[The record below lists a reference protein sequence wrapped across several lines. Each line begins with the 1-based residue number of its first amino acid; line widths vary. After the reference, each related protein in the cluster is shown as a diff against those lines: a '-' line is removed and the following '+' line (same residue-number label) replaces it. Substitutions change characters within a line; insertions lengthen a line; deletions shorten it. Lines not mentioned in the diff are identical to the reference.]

1 MKLIAIGN
9 IFMKDDS
16 IGILAAEY
24 LKDRFDERDIEII
37 IAETDYEC
45 CFDLI
50 GDDDF
55 IIILDS
61 VYMGNE
67 PGSIHVFKLSEALKT
82 PVYNSSQHDMNIIDM
97 MKLYKKEYRGYIIGI
112 EAAEIDF
119 GNELS
124 PVLNEKFTE
133 ICLKTE
139 NLLREFLKEE
149 QSFA

>member
-9 IFMKDDS
+9 LFMKDDS
-16 IGILAAEY
+16 IGILTAEY
-24 LKDRFDERDIEII
+24 LKDRFDEKDIEII
-37 IAETDYEC
+37 IAETDYQY

-50 GDDDF
+50 GEEDF

-61 VYMGNE
+61 LYMENN
-67 PGSIHVFKLSEALKT
+67 PGSIHVFKLSDALKT
-82 PVYNSSQHDMNIIDM
+82 PVYNSGQHDMNIIDM
-97 MKLYKKEYRGYIIGI
+97 MKLYNKKYRGYIIGV

-124 PVLNEKFTE
+124 PVLNEKFPE

-139 NLLREFLKEE
+139 NFLREFLKEE
-149 QSFA
+149 

>member
-16 IGILAAEY
+16 IGILTAEY
-24 LKDRFDERDIEII
+24 LKDKFDEKDIEII
-37 IAETDYEC
+37 IAETDYQYG
-45 CFDLI
+45 FDLI
-50 GDDDF
+50 GEDDF

-61 VYMGNE
+61 LYMENN
-67 PGSIHVFKLSEALKT
+67 PGSIHVFKLSDALKT
-82 PVYNSSQHDMNIIDM
+82 PVYNRGQHDMNIIDI
-97 MKLYKKEYRGYIIGI
+97 MKLYNKEYRGYIIGI

-124 PVLNEKFTE
+124 PVLNEKFPE

-139 NLLREFLKEE
+139 ILLREFLKEE
-149 QSFA
+149 QNFA